1 MKSEEQE
8 LRNFIEFAESQPDI
22 KLSDKELHHYFAKLV
37 AVAKTQVGYRDLC
50 WEAGIWLLLLS
61 DNKQDKTFVN
71 YAYEVI
77 GNALSNT
84 IVNGTLPDGLGW
96 YVSKNFIPS
105 DVDADGDVMLSI
117 LSHEFV
123 EAKLTQCLS
132 TVEFKIAFD
141 RLDASDPITGNTLV
155 IFLSHLHR
163 FGLDLSMQLMWAAR
177 LVQHLSPENPAQR
190 LAVDLVLICLMKTQR
205 YTNAFYWLEA
215 YYADK
220 VYSDK
225 EEVIYETVSAL
236 INNTLGLGIRGY
248 KILARLS
255 YDEKLIQITSSFQ
268 SDRSQLLLGFITLWL
283 LAEKGLPVKQD
294 LIEQSAALLW
304 GEYANISKFMVLL
317 SRWSFEI
324 TTLSDAGNTYLGV
337 TAYLNAPND
346 RADAILE
353 LEQLLSSQPKFNR
366 GGRTP
371 FQLWEE
377 VREREF
383 DPLISAFKSSN
394 RDKIEKARLRVA
406 ALEPDALIDDTP
418 YQYKRRDNKKLEKIV
433 HDMIAGEL
441 KTYIDK
447 FLIIADLSQK
457 FLVVS
462 KFSGELDEIRWVEL
476 RQECEDIV
484 AELPYLKDY
493 IDNYFRPLVD
503 VCTRSG

>member
-1 MKSEEQE
+1 
-8 LRNFIEFAESQPDI
+8 
-22 KLSDKELHHYFAKLV
+22 
-37 AVAKTQVGYRDLC
+37 
-50 WEAGIWLLLLS
+50 
-61 DNKQDKTFVN
+61 
-71 YAYEVI
+71 
-77 GNALSNT
+77 
-84 IVNGTLPDGLGW
+84 
-96 YVSKNFIPS
+96 
-105 DVDADGDVMLSI
+105 
-117 LSHEFV
+117 
-123 EAKLTQCLS
+123 
-132 TVEFKIAFD
+132 
-141 RLDASDPITGNTLV
+141 
-155 IFLSHLHR
+155 
-163 FGLDLSMQLMWAAR
+163 
-177 LVQHLSPENPAQR
+177 
-190 LAVDLVLICLMKTQR
+190 
-205 YTNAFYWLEA
+205 
-215 YYADK
+215 
-220 VYSDK
+220 
-225 EEVIYETVSAL
+225 
-236 INNTLGLGIRGY
+236 
-248 KILARLS
+248 
-255 YDEKLIQITSSFQ
+255 EKLIQITSSFQ